1 MTARELIN
9 FLGIIEKLKT
19 TPRHNVMRS
28 GRVESVAEHS
38 WRLAVM
44 AMLAAGEEQGLDRD
58 RLIKLALVHD
68 FGEAITGDI
77 PAFIKTDENRK
88 TEREAIAEL
97 CEGLPDKECGEL
109 KSLFSELDAMETPE
123 ARFMK
128 ALDKCEALLSH
139 NEADI
144 STWLPLE
151 YELQLTYGQK
161 ESSYFPFTRELR
173 RELEE
178 DSRRKIAEEGE
189 KQ

>member
-1 MTARELIN
+1 MTARELIS
-9 FLGIIEKLKT
+9 FLDIIEKLKMT
-19 TPRHNVMRS
+19 VRHNVMRS

-44 AMLAAGEEQGLDRD
+44 AMLAAGEEEGLNKDRAI
-58 RLIKLALVHD
+58 RLALVHD
-68 FGEAITGDI
+68 LGEAITGDI

-97 CEGLPDKECGEL
+97 CESLPEKESAEL
-109 KSLFSELDAMETPE
+109 KSLFSELDEMNTPE

-128 ALDKCEALLSH
+128 ALDKCEAVLSH

-151 YELQLTYGQK
+151 YDLQLTYGQK
-161 ESSYFPFTRELR
+161 ECSYFPFTRELR
-173 RELEE
+173 RELEA
-178 DSRRKIAEEGE
+178 DSVKKIENG
-189 KQ
+189 

>member
-1 MTARELIN
+1 MTARELIS
-9 FLGIIEKLKT
+9 FLDIIERLKMT
-19 TPRHNVMRS
+19 VRHNVMRS

-38 WRLAVM
+38 WRLALM
-44 AMLAAGEEQGLDRD
+44 TMLAANEEPEVDSDRAV
-58 RLIKLALVHD
+58 KLALVHD
-68 FGEAITGDI
+68 LGEAITGDI
-77 PAFIKTDENRK
+77 PAFIKTEENRK

-97 CEGLPDKECGEL
+97 CTSLPEREGAEL
-109 KSLFSELDAMETPE
+109 RSLFSELDAMETPE

-161 ESSYFPFTRELR
+161 ESSCFAFTSELR
-173 RELEE
+173 RELEA
-178 DSRRKIAEEGE
+178 DSRRKIAEKEAAE
-189 KQ
+189 

>member
-68 FGEAITGDI
+68 FGEAGYPGLYQDGREPQNGAGGDSR
-77 PAFIKTDENRK
+77 A
-88 TEREAIAEL
+88 
-97 CEGLPDKECGEL
+97 
-109 KSLFSELDAMETPE
+109 
-123 ARFMK
+123 
-128 ALDKCEALLSH
+128 
-139 NEADI
+139 
-144 STWLPLE
+144 
-151 YELQLTYGQK
+151 
-161 ESSYFPFTRELR
+161 LR
-173 RELEE
+173 RPSGQGMRGAQKPLF
-178 DSRRKIAEEGE
+178 RA
-189 KQ
+189 

>member
-1 MTARELIN
+1 
-9 FLGIIEKLKT
+9 
-19 TPRHNVMRS
+19 
-28 GRVESVAEHS
+28 
-38 WRLAVM
+38 
-44 AMLAAGEEQGLDRD
+44 MLEVVRILSEIPLEQTVKCLFVSGEEQGLDRD

-97 CEGLPDKECGEL
+97 CESLPDKECAEL
-109 KSLFSELDAMETPE
+109 KSLFSELDEMSSPE

-128 ALDKCEALLSH
+128 ALDKCEAVLSH

-161 ESSYFPFTRELR
+161 ECSYFPFTRELR